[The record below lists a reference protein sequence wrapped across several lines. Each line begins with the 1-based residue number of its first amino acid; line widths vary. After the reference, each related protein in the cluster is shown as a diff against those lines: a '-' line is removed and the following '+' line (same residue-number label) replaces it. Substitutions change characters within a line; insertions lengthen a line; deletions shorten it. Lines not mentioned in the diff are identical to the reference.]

1 MESKLDTIIAKIQK
15 MYSFGKY
22 REVIERSPEVTLIK
36 TKEGWQIRSIEF
48 NFYDSI
54 FIGTSG
60 IYFRPEHG
68 HSEQLLAFN
77 DFDDFLD
84 M

>member
-15 MYSFGKY
+15 MFSFGKY
-22 REVIERSPEVTLIK
+22 REIIEQSPEVTLTK

-48 NFYDSI
+48 DFYDSI
-54 FIGTSG
+54 FVGMSG
-60 IYFRPEHG
+60 IYFHPEHG
-68 HSEQLLAFN
+68 RSEQLLAFN
-77 DFDDFLD
+77 GFDDFLN